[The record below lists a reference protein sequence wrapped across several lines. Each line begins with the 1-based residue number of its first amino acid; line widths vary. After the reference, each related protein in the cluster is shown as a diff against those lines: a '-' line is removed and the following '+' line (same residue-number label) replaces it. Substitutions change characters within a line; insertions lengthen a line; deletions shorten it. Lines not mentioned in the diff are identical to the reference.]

1 MFQSESISKE
11 GLWRRR
17 LERFQ
22 MAGLSVAR
30 FCRQEG
36 VSVPSFYQWRKRLA
50 QVALTKKQEPG
61 PAEPAAFLP
70 VTLRASSVEVRLPN
84 GVRVQ
89 LPAGDDEA
97 LRVAIDAAGRLP
109 RGKGDDAC

>member
-1 MFQSESISKE
+1 MFQSEAISKE
-11 GLWRRR
+11 GVWRRR

-22 MAGLSVAR
+22 QARLSVAK

-36 VSVPSFYQWRKRLA
+36 VSVPSFYQWRKRLG
-50 QVALTKKQEPG
+50 VAATQTQRQRKS
-61 PAEPAAFLP
+61 AEPVEFLP
-70 VTLRASSVEVRLPN
+70 VTLRAASVELRLPN

-109 RGKGDDAC
+109 GGKGDDAC